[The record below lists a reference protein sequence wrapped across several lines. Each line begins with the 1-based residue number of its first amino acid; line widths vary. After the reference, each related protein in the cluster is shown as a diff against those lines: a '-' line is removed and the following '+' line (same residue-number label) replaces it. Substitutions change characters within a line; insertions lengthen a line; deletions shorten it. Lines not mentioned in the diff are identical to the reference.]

1 MKKDFQDR
9 IDEYILG
16 RMSDEDKAQFEAE
29 VNQDPS
35 KKEQLEFTRNV
46 KSAITSRED
55 KLAKM
60 KMMKQMYDSEHWQ
73 AGVSARPTG
82 TDDRAYAPAPQNYT
96 PAPQNS
102 EKKSSRRIWWWASGV
117 AAVLVIALFV
127 VNPFKHKHIS
137 IGSSPSEILRGE
149 DNEVFNMETPV
160 LNDSTVSDTIQSCD
174 SVPFINDDKNETD
187 K

>member
-16 RMSDEDKAQFEAE
+16 RMSDEEKTQFETE

-35 KKEQLEFTRNV
+35 KKEQLEFTKNV

-55 KLAKM
+55 KLTRM
-60 KMMKQMYDSEHWQ
+60 KTMKQMYDSEHLQ
-73 AGVSARPTG
+73 AGISAKATG
-82 TDDRAYAPAPQNYT
+82 TDDRAYAPAPQNS
-96 PAPQNS
+96 P
-102 EKKSSRRIWWWASGV
+102 KKSSKRIWWWASGV

-127 VNPFKHKHIS
+127 VNPFKYKS
-137 IGSSPSEILRGE
+137 SNIGSSPSEILRGE